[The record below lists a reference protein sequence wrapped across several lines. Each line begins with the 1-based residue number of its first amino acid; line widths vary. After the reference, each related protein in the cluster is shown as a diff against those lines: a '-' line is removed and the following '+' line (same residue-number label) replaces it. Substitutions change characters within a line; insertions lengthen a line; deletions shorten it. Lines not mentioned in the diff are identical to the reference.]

1 LARRPLAIPTCFT
14 HNSREQNRWGE
25 IMRFIRSLVFG
36 AALAAVALPSASR
49 AYTPEEQAACQPDA
63 FRLCGSEIPDI
74 ERVKACM
81 IARRAQLSPECKRF
95 FRADPPA
102 PDTVAA
108 PPAGRPVNI
117 KLKTTKPPKP
127 AATKSVTAKK
137 PATPK
142 AKKPAKPP
150 SET

>member
-1 LARRPLAIPTCFT
+1 MRNIGILA
-14 HNSREQNRWGE
+14 WG
-25 IMRFIRSLVFG
+25 V
-36 AALAAVALPSASR
+36 ALAALIVAALPRAGH

-95 FRADPPA
+95 FRPDPPE
-102 PDTVAA
+102 PVATTA

-117 KLKTTKPPKP
+117 RPKTTKPASTKPVAAKP
-127 AATKSVTAKK
+127 AAAKK
-137 PATPK
+137 PATPT

-150 SET
+150 AAT